1 MPVVESDRFRKLVL
15 LAALPLAALAIYVSC
30 LIVPQIV
37 RIVVVEV
44 AQTVAAR

>member
-1 MPVVESDRFRKLVL
+1 MVSNQVKLVL
-15 LAALPLAALAIYVSC
+15 IVAAPVVCFAVYISW

-44 AQTVAAR
+44 VEKVATR